1 MNKKKSLDD
10 KHFEKIL
17 NKISLDAQVNLQRGK
32 YELSLTP
39 WELEHFIQ
47 AFLFYVQ
54 NKENTNIDFF
64 ERPLI
69 EDLSFVLNEEAQEK
83 EDEKNFQKRLWKMA
97 KVRLKGDASQRVAN
111 AVRVMHFNG
120 EKITER
126 SVMRRSKTS
135 LYTVQTYLKF
145 FT

>member
-1 MNKKKSLDD
+1 MDRFKQ
-10 KHFEKIL
+10 IL
-17 NKISLDAQVNLQRGK
+17 NKLSLDARSNLNKGK
-32 YELSLTP
+32 YEFSLTP
-39 WELEHFIQ
+39 YELDHFIQ
-47 AFLFYVQ
+47 AFLFYAQ
-54 NKENTNIDFF
+54 NNENINVDFF

-69 EDLSFVLNEEAQEK
+69 EELNFVLNEEAQEK

-111 AVRVMHFNG
+111 AVKVMQFNG
-120 EKITER
+120 EEITER